1 MEGGQVYPAITV
13 WGEVRHHH
21 KGDAPAASAQ
31 MGSAEP
37 EEITQRSHPTA
48 RTHHHFSLMPSP
60 SPPHPLARSRTA
72 LPTLTPPSHL
82 SMPYAVHRQ
91 EPKVMR
97 NSTFMD
103 LRAARLVGR
112 ALRLVRRKRDWKW
125 HLHERAGSR
134 QYGDARGMHVE
145 DDKRRMKHDVLIC
158 CYRKPVRSGCEA
170 LRQLRC
176 EQRRCIWLLLL
187 VHMHVPH
194 SHIPHTHTSQ
204 S

>member
-1 MEGGQVYPAITV
+1 
-13 WGEVRHHH
+13 
-21 KGDAPAASAQ
+21 
-31 MGSAEP
+31 
-37 EEITQRSHPTA
+37 
-48 RTHHHFSLMPSP
+48 
-60 SPPHPLARSRTA
+60 
-72 LPTLTPPSHL
+72 
-82 SMPYAVHRQ
+82 
-91 EPKVMR
+91 MR

-194 SHIPHTHTSQ
+194 SVTHSPYSHFTVVISRRPDVGERK
-204 S
+204 

>member
-1 MEGGQVYPAITV
+1 
-13 WGEVRHHH
+13 
-21 KGDAPAASAQ
+21 
-31 MGSAEP
+31 
-37 EEITQRSHPTA
+37 
-48 RTHHHFSLMPSP
+48 
-60 SPPHPLARSRTA
+60 
-72 LPTLTPPSHL
+72 
-82 SMPYAVHRQ
+82 
-91 EPKVMR
+91 MR

-170 LRQLRC
+170 LRQLRR
-176 EQRRCIWLLLL
+176 EQRM
-187 VHMHVPH
+187 HMAASGAYACAPLTH
-194 SHIPHTHTSQ
+194 SPYSHFTVVISRRPDVGERK
-204 S
+204 